1 MSLENPVDGA
11 ETPAEDQTLDLRD
24 ELASAFDGPETAAVE
39 PGTTAPAS
47 PATAAP
53 EQNQPSLLAPKHWS
67 QADRDLFSKAPP
79 DIQQRWLDR
88 EKEVQKGVDGKAQE
102 LAALKRE
109 WESIDSAFKPFE
121 RDLGLMGMSKN
132 QFLGSLIH
140 THKWLSE
147 DPVAALQWVAQQYQ
161 VDLKQLL
168 SDPDQP
174 AADPAYKALQTE
186 LGSVR
191 STLQGFL
198 TEQQQVAHQANL
210 SKVTAFAEAKDE
222 AGKPLHPYFD
232 EVAQDIVKLM
242 RAGEKDLDA
251 AYKKAL
257 RMNDEV
263 FEKVQGEKLAAN
275 KANEDKMAAARLA
288 KAKKA
293 AVGTD
298 GQVQG
303 VSAKKSLRQDL
314 EDAFANL

>member
-39 PGTTAPAS
+39 PGTTATAS
-47 PATAAP
+47 PVTAAP
-53 EQNQPSLLAPKHWS
+53 EQNQPSLHAPKHWS
-67 QADRDLFSKAPP
+67 QADRDLFGKAPP

-102 LAALKRE
+102 LAAYRRE
-109 WESIDSAFKPFE
+109 WDPIESAFKPLE
-121 RDLGLMGMSKN
+121 RELQLMGVSKA
-132 QFLGSLIH
+132 QFLGSLME
-140 THKWLSE
+140 THKWLSQ
-147 DPVAALQWVAQQYQ
+147 DPVQALRWVAQQYQ
-161 VDLKQLL
+161 VDLNQL
-168 SDPDQP
+168 S
-174 AADPAYKALQTE
+174 ADPQESSVDPTVKALQSE

-191 STLQGFL
+191 SQLQGFL
-198 TEQQQVAHQANL
+198 TTQQESAHQANL
-210 SKVTAFAEAKDE
+210 SKVTGFAEAKDE

-242 RAGEKDLDA
+242 RAGEKDLDT

-257 RMNDEV
+257 RMNEDV
-263 FEKVQGEKLAAN
+263 FEKVQAEKLAAN
-275 KANEDKMAAARLA
+275 KANEDKMAAVRLA

-303 VSAKKSLRQDL
+303 VTGKTSLRQDL
-314 EDAFANL
+314 ESAFANL